1 MTDPV
6 AATAGRDASPL
17 VETRDLTKH
26 YAVGGGLARRL
37 RGKEKETLRAVDG
50 VSLSIGR
57 GETVGLVG
65 ESGCGKSTLGRLL
78 LHLEQPSGG
87 EMRYE
92 GELVDKT
99 TADRLRR
106 KIQIIFQDPFSSLNP
121 RKTVGKALE
130 EVLSVHNLCPKESR
144 KARVAELLDRV
155 GLSPEMANRRPR
167 QFSGGQR
174 QRIGIARAL
183 AMGPEFIVADEPVSA
198 LDVSVQAQVLNLLT
212 ELQEELGLT
221 YLLISHNLGV
231 IRHLT
236 RRIVVMYLGKV
247 VEESPTGDLFEDPLH
262 PYTQA
267 LIRAVPD
274 IDPDRAV
281 GAVAV
286 EGDLPNPINPP
297 SGCHFHTRCPFV
309 MDVCRSRYPQLRH
322 VAPGRFVACHL
333 YDAQAEASDPA
344 AAIRVGC

>member
-1 MTDPV
+1 
-6 AATAGRDASPL
+6 
-17 VETRDLTKH
+17 
-26 YAVGGGLARRL
+26 
-37 RGKEKETLRAVDG
+37 
-50 VSLSIGR
+50 
-57 GETVGLVG
+57 
-65 ESGCGKSTLGRLL
+65 
-78 LHLEQPSGG
+78 
-87 EMRYE
+87 MRYE

-281 GAVAV
+281 GTVAV
-286 EGDLPNPINPP
+286 EGDLPNPIHPP
-297 SGCHFHTRCPFV
+297 SGCHFHTRCPFA
-309 MDVCRSRYPQLRH
+309 MDVCRSEYPQPRH
-322 VAPGRFVACHL
+322 VASGRLVACHL
-333 YDAQAEASDPA
+333 YEIPS
-344 AAIRVGC
+344 